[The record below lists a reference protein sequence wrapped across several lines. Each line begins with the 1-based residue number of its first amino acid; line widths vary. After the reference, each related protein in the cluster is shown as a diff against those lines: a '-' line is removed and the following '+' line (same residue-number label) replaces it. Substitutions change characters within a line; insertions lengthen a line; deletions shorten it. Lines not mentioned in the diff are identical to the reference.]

1 MSSDWWISGEIP
13 VFTSDWFTRSKWGGE
28 EAGAAATDSGITAY
42 QLTRWLKN
50 VELIE
55 GKKVI
60 SSLSYQSYQS

>member
-1 MSSDWWISGEIP
+1 MSSDWWISREIP
-13 VFTSDWFTRSKWGGE
+13 VLTSDWFTRSKWGGE

-60 SSLSYQSYQS
+60 